1 MKLAA
6 IILGFAITGSVYADE
21 AGSEN
26 ALAAEVVH
34 GVGDAPWLG
43 LTVGRLDHA
52 VRAHVPDLP
61 LGIGFV
67 VTEVAAGSPAEK
79 AGVKAYDVLW
89 KFGDQWIANEAQ
101 LLTLLRLKKDG
112 DEVKLG
118 LYRSGE
124 SLTIPV
130 ILARQ
135 QEDQAL
141 GHMPI
146 KPAVLSP
153 DTPMKVLNPAARNAA
168 IDTPDGRAVLTL
180 INGQTEVR
188 IVSKAGSVIFEGPTK
203 NAQGVSLVPD
213 PWKSR
218 VGALERALTHAV
230 SGNRPPRMRVLPTGP
245 AAEEK

>member
-1 MKLAA
+1 VKLAA
-6 IILGFAITGSVYADE
+6 IILGFALTGSIFAEE
-21 AGSEN
+21 AGTEK
-26 ALAAEVVH
+26 AIATQVAH
-34 GVGDAPWLG
+34 GVGEVPWLG
-43 LTVGRLDHA
+43 LTVGRLDDA
-52 VRAHVPDLP
+52 VRAHVPALP

-79 AGVKAYDVLW
+79 AGVKAYDVFW
-89 KFGDQWIANEAQ
+89 KFGDQLIANEAQ

-112 DEVKLG
+112 DEVKLA

-130 ILARQ
+130 VLARQ
-135 QEDQAL
+135 QEEQAL

-146 KPAVLSP
+146 KPAGISP
-153 DTPMKVLNPAARNAA
+153 DTPMKVLNPAERNAA

-180 INGQTEVR
+180 VNGQTEVR

-203 NAQGVSLVPD
+203 NAQGISLVPD

-218 VGALERALTHAV
+218 VGALERALAHAV
-230 SGNRPPRMRVLPTGP
+230 SGSRPPRMRVLPTGP